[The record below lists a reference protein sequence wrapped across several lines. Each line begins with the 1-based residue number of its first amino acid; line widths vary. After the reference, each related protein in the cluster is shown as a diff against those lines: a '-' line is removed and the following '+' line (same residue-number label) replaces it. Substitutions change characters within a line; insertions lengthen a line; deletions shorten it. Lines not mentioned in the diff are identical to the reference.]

1 MYEQGLFRGWS
12 VSEHCDVDPD
22 PNMAFHFDADSG
34 PDGNFHFDAE
44 PDPARHQSDGNQKSN
59 G

>member
-1 MYEQGLFRGWS
+1 MS
-12 VSEHCDVDPD
+12 DHCDVDPD
-22 PNMAFHFDADSG
+22 PDMAFHFDADSG

-44 PDPARHQSDGNQKSN
+44 PDPAPHQSDGNQKSN